1 MSKGMPANAAGRGD
15 ILDWL
20 HREGKQRDENVPEFD
35 VEETLHLVRA
45 VHDAGTRNADAANFW
60 NVLAPA
66 EQGDLVA
73 AARRRMFPAGTAL
86 MREGEQADCVMVML
100 DGWVQVV
107 LEENGGERVI
117 ADRGPGDVIGESGAA
132 PSSVRS
138 ATVIATEPVLALV
151 LTTRDFAVFAD
162 EHPDLPDIVKQLTH
176 DRTTEPGT

>member
-35 VEETLHLVRA
+35 VEETLRLVRA

-86 MREGEQADCVMVML
+86 CARGS
-100 DGWVQVV
+100 
-107 LEENGGERVI
+107 RPI
-117 ADRGPGDVIGESGAA
+117 A
-132 PSSVRS
+132 
-138 ATVIATEPVLALV
+138 
-151 LTTRDFAVFAD
+151 
-162 EHPDLPDIVKQLTH
+162 
-176 DRTTEPGT
+176 